1 MHHLK
6 TNAFC
11 YHNVDGHRY
20 ALVHMPKLEVLDMSE
35 NPIEDDEISCELCC
49 DGVTL
54 LIDTLSTLKRPL
66 KPLSVADNDPT
77 SAGLSG

>member
-35 NPIEDDEISCELCC
+35 NPIEDDEIR
-49 DGVTL
+49 VTL

>member
-1 MHHLK
+1 MAKVKQAHE
-6 TNAFC
+6 
-11 YHNVDGHRY
+11 VWGWPMDQRY

-35 NPIEDDEISCELCC
+35 NPIEDDEIR
-49 DGVTL
+49 VTL